1 MDKDEILR
9 ALPKLPKADLEAI
22 HALAGHL
29 LGPANGGLG
38 EQGQAVFDALAASLG
53 LTASYA
59 SMAASKPA
67 RLFIQRLPAFVAFV
81 GKNFP
86 GWDDTK
92 VGQQA
97 FLRMLFGLIITDLNK
112 RNVTASFGMVV
123 SNMGRL
129 PEIIESAFPDYLKSG
144 LGKIILE
151 KFYGRE

>member
-1 MDKDEILR
+1 MIKDEILV

-29 LGPANGGLG
+29 LGPTSGLG
-38 EQGQAVFDALAASLG
+38 EQGQAIFDALAASLG

-59 SMAASKPA
+59 SITASKPA
-67 RLFIQRLPAFVAFV
+67 RLFIQRLPAFVLFM

-97 FLRMLFGLIITDLNK
+97 FLRMLFGLIITDLNN
-112 RNVTASFGMVV
+112 RGVTASLGMVV

-129 PEIIESAFPDYLKSG
+129 PEIVETNFPDYLKSG
-144 LGKIILE
+144 MGYVIL
-151 KFYGRE
+151 KRFQ